1 MVDEKEF
8 EKHQKERLG
17 SQGKIFPE
25 IILGSQDGIVNTLGV
40 VLGISAASSDIRII
54 LAGALAAAFAES
66 ISMGAVA
73 YTSKLSEYENYIS
86 ELNKEKEEIKEHPE
100 IEKEEVRRIL
110 KSWNVSEKDTEAIV
124 NVISNHEE
132 AWAQIMVSHELGLQK
147 VEPTKPIKFS
157 FVVGLSALIGSII
170 PVIPFLFIPANY
182 GWIGS
187 LTFSGLALALVG
199 YLKGKIIGT
208 NPFKGGL
215 QLAIIGIVSAI
226 AGYIIGFLVGNL

>member
-17 SQGKIFPE
+17 SRGKIFPE

-40 VLGISAASSDIRII
+40 ILGISAASSDIRVI

-86 ELNKEKEEIKEHPE
+86 ELNKEKEEIKKHPE

-110 KSWNVSEKDTEAIV
+110 KSWNVNEKDTESIV
-124 NVISNHEE
+124 NIISNHEE

-147 VEPTKPIKFS
+147 VEPTKPIIFS

-170 PVIPFLFIPANY
+170 PIIPILFIPVKY
-182 GWIGS
+182 SWLGS
-187 LTFSGLALALVG
+187 LIFSGLSLALVG
-199 YLKGKIIGT
+199 YLKGKTIGIS
-208 NPFKGGL
+208 PFKGSL
-215 QLAIIGIVSAI
+215 QLAVIGIISAI
-226 AGYIIGFLVGNL
+226 AGYIIGLVVVNL

>member
-17 SQGKIFPE
+17 SRGKIFPE

-40 VLGISAASSDIRII
+40 ILGISAASSDIRVI

-86 ELNKEKEEIKEHPE
+86 ELNKEKEEIKKHPE

-110 KSWNVSEKDTEAIV
+110 KSWNVNEKDTESIV
-124 NVISNHEE
+124 NIISNHEE

-147 VEPTKPIKFS
+147 VEPTKPIMFS

-170 PVIPFLFIPANY
+170 PIIPILFIPVKY
-182 GWIGS
+182 SWLGS
-187 LTFSGLALALVG
+187 LIFSGLSLALVG
-199 YLKGKIIGT
+199 YLKGKTIGIS
-208 NPFKGGL
+208 PFKGSL
-215 QLAIIGIVSAI
+215 QLAVIGIISAI
-226 AGYIIGFLVGNL
+226 AGYIIGLVVVNL

>member
-17 SQGKIFPE
+17 NQGKIFPE

-40 VLGISAASSDIRII
+40 VLGVAAASSDIRII

-86 ELNKEKEEIKEHPE
+86 ELKKEKEEIKKQPE

-110 KSWNVSEKDTEAIV
+110 KSWDVNEKDTESLV
-124 NVISNHEE
+124 NIISNHEE
-132 AWAQIMVSHELGLQK
+132 AWTEIMIAHELGLQK
-147 VEPTKPIKFS
+147 IEATKPLRYS
-157 FVVGLSALIGSII
+157 LVVGLSALIGSII
-170 PVIPFLFIPANY
+170 PVIPLLFTPVKY

-199 YLKGKIIGT
+199 HLKGKIIGT